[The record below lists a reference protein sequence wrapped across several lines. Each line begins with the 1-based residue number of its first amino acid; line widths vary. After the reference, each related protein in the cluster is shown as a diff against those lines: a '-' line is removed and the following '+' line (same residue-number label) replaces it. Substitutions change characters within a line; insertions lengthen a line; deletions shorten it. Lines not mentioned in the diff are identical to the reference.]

1 MFAWVKKAV
10 KAINEKT
17 GFFMFLRA
25 QFSSQLASITDIFVT
40 VLLGIVLNIYYV
52 YATFFGSVCGGII
65 NCIINY
71 KWTFKSQGIKKRHV
85 AIKYAVVWV
94 GSIFFNTYGT
104 YLLTEFLSRIGWME
118 KLMGSF
124 IDDIFILCKIVVSLI
139 VGFLWNYNMQRLFV
153 YKESNFK
160 KYFSKKYKT

>member
-1 MFAWVKKAV
+1 MVAWVKKAV
-10 KAINEKT
+10 QALNEKK
-17 GFFMFLRA
+17 GIFMFLRA
-25 QFSSQLASITDIFVT
+25 QFSSQLASITDIFIT

-71 KWTFKSQGIKKRHV
+71 KWTFKSHGKKGQV

-104 YLLTEFLSRIGWME
+104 YLMTEFLSKIVWLEGILGNFM
-118 KLMGSF
+118 
-124 IDDIFILCKIVVSLI
+124 DDIFIICKIIVSLI
-139 VGFLWNYNMQRLFV
+139 VGFIWNYNMQRLFV
-153 YKESNFK
+153 YKESDLK
-160 KYFSKKYKT
+160 KYFSKKAKV